1 MGCRSMKEAIRV
13 VLIDPM
19 DDSRPALQSLLS
31 GLGAVWL
38 TEVCAR
44 YAGAAKAVAEQM
56 PDLTIVNLD
65 ADPEQAIM
73 LIAELHRAAPGAAIL
88 PASRVR
94 DGDIILRVIR
104 AGAREFLTL
113 PADPEEL
120 LAAIERLVRPAHEG
134 ASRLGGRVV
143 SFVGASGGVGCTSVA
158 VHLATLLAREQSC
171 SVALAD
177 FDLLLGAV
185 DACLDIVP
193 DYTLLEVAQNA
204 DRLDLTLL
212 KRSLTR
218 HSSGLYVLP
227 RPIALEDAAKIDP
240 EALRRV
246 IALLKAAFGIVLI
259 DPSKGLQASDF
270 VAFEMSDLIILV
282 VQLELTCLRNTGR
295 LLQLFRQFDGLI
307 DRVRVVVNRAGFRDC
322 EISSKKAE
330 ETLNLPISW
339 EITNSSREFAS
350 ARARGIPLD
359 VAAPKCHAL
368 RSLRDMARVIST
380 VDAPVD
386 SKDARRSASSPPSSS
401 EHTRLPD
408 APTLPML
415 PGLPHSP

>member
-1 MGCRSMKEAIRV
+1 MKESIRV
-13 VLIDPM
+13 VLIDPL
-19 DDSRPALQSLLS
+19 DDSRQTLQGLLN

-38 TEVCAR
+38 TEACAH
-44 YAGAAKAVAEQM
+44 YAGAAKAVADQA
-56 PDLTIVNLD
+56 PDLAILNLD
-65 ADPEQAIM
+65 ADPERGIP
-73 LIAELHRAAPGAAIL
+73 LIAELQRAAPGAAIL
-88 PASRVR
+88 PASRHR
-94 DGDIILRVIR
+94 DGDIILRAIR

-120 LAAIERLVRPAHEG
+120 LGSIDRLVRPSLEG
-134 ASRLGGRVV
+134 PSRLGGRVI
-143 SFVGASGGVGCTSVA
+143 SFVGASGGVGCSSLA
-158 VHLATLLAREQSC
+158 VHLATLLAAEQGR

-177 FDLLLGAV
+177 FDLLLGTV

-218 HSSGLYVLP
+218 HGSGLYVLP

-246 IALLKAAFGIVLI
+246 VGLLKAAFGVVLI
-259 DPSKGLQASDF
+259 DASKGLQASDL

-282 VQLELTCLRNTGR
+282 VQLELTCLRNTSR

-307 DRVRVVVNRAGFRDC
+307 DRVRVVVNRAGFRHC
-322 EISSKKAE
+322 EISPKKAE

-339 EITNSSREFAS
+339 EVVNASREFTT
-350 ARARGIPLD
+350 ARARGVPLD
-359 VAAPKCHAL
+359 VVAPKSPAL
-368 RSLRDMARVIST
+368 RTLREMARSI
-380 VDAPVD
+380 
-386 SKDARRSASSPPSSS
+386 AS
-401 EHTRLPD
+401 PD
-408 APTLPML
+408 APASTKERSKISKFAALFF
-415 PGLPHSP
+415 